1 MKLFKELMEE
11 CHENKVLCEA
21 TGAQIKKWFASKG
34 VKVKAAKIGSKHI
47 RAYGLGTDGKL
58 MGIIPNKIRASI
70 MKLVMPDARIIN
82 PNDIHYGNVTDTS
95 IALTVEQWDLVM
107 GEL

>member
-1 MKLFKELMEE
+1 MMSFKELMEE
-11 CHENKVLCEA
+11 CQENKVLCEA

-34 VKVKAAKIGSKHI
+34 VKVKASKIGSKHI
-47 RAYGLGTDGKL
+47 RAYGLGADGKL

-70 MKLVMPDARIIN
+70 MKLVMPDAKIIN
-82 PNDIHYGNVTDTS
+82 PKDIHYGNVSDTS
-95 IALTVEQWDLVM
+95 IALTVEEWDMVM